1 VAQTGNR
8 WRGSR
13 RSGATIAVNGH
24 DVIETSPT
32 VRLQLDSRPESVTVV
47 RSMLAGIGEA
57 LAFDAELLDDLKTA
71 VSEACNNVVL
81 HAYDG
86 NTGPLV
92 VTLQIGPDAVEATVR
107 DRGGGIRHVSASSD
121 ERMGVGLA
129 VISALADR
137 AEFLSAPDG
146 GTEVRMSFRGRGAG
160 VQVLD
165 PKLPRAAEL
174 PPAWLIGDVVGTLS
188 PAALLPA
195 VLGRVARALAAS
207 ARFSLDRFS
216 DVYLVTDAVAAFATE
231 AAAASELRFAITAA
245 PRCLELT
252 IGPFRA
258 GTGEGAGR
266 AGAPL
271 TRLVDDLSV
280 LADGPTES
288 LRLVMVDHR
297 PPAADG

>member
-1 VAQTGNR
+1 
-8 WRGSR
+8 
-13 RSGATIAVNGH
+13 
-24 DVIETSPT
+24 VIQDCST
-32 VRLQLDSRPESVTVV
+32 VCLELDSRPECLTLV
-47 RSMLAGIGEA
+47 RGMLAAVGEA
-57 LAFDAELLDDLKTA
+57 VGFEPELLDDLKTA
-71 VSEACNNVVL
+71 ISEACNNVVL

-86 NTGPLV
+86 STGPLV
-92 VTLQIGPDAVEATVR
+92 VTLLIGLDAVEATVR
-107 DRGGGIRHVSASSD
+107 DRGGGIHHVSAPSD

-160 VQVLD
+160 VRVLE

-174 PPAWLIGDVVGTLS
+174 PPARLIGDVVGTLS
-188 PAALLPA
+188 PATLLPA

-258 GTGEGAGR
+258 GTGEAAAR

-271 TRLVDDLSV
+271 THLVDDLSV
-280 LADGPTES
+280 VADEPTES

-297 PPAADG
+297 PLSADG

>member
-1 VAQTGNR
+1 LRGGVLV
-8 WRGSR
+8 WRFSELGR
-13 RSGATIAVNGH
+13 GWETLI
-24 DVIETSPT
+24 DVIQDYST
-32 VRLQLDSRPESVTVV
+32 VCLELDSRPECLTLV
-47 RSMLAGIGEA
+47 RGMLAAVAEA
-57 LAFDAELLDDLKTA
+57 VGFEPELLDDLKTA
-71 VSEACNNVVL
+71 ISEACNNVVL

-86 NTGPLV
+86 STGPLE

-146 GTEVRMSFRGRGAG
+146 GTEVRMSFRARGAG
-160 VQVLD
+160 VRVPA
-165 PKLPRAAEL
+165 PKVPRAEL
-174 PPAWLIGDVVGTLS
+174 PPARLIGDVVGTLS
-188 PAALLPA
+188 PATLLPA

-216 DVYLVTDAVAAFATE
+216 DVYLVTDAVAALAAD

-258 GTGEGAGR
+258 GTGKAAAR

-280 LADGPTES
+280 VVDEPTES

>member
-1 VAQTGNR
+1 MIQDY
-8 WRGSR
+8 S
-13 RSGATIAVNGH
+13 
-24 DVIETSPT
+24 T
-32 VRLQLDSRPESVTVV
+32 VCLELDSRPECLTLV
-47 RSMLAGIGEA
+47 RGMLAAVAEA
-57 LAFDAELLDDLKTA
+57 VGFEPELLDDLKTA
-71 VSEACNNVVL
+71 ISEACNNVVL

-86 NTGPLV
+86 STGPLV

-107 DRGGGIRHVSASSD
+107 DRGGGIHHVSASSD

-146 GTEVRMSFRGRGAG
+146 GTEVRMSFRCRGAG
-160 VQVLD
+160 GQVLG
-165 PKLPRAAEL
+165 PMVPRAAEL
-174 PPAWLIGDVVGTLS
+174 PPARLIGDVVGTLS
-188 PAALLPA
+188 PATLLPA

-216 DVYLVTDAVAAFATE
+216 DVYLVTDAVAALATE

-252 IGPFRA
+252 IGPFRG
-258 GTGEGAGR
+258 GTGEAAAR

-271 TRLVDDLSV
+271 KRLVDDLSV
-280 LADGPTES
+280 VADEPTES